1 MTLKASFDIPRAV
14 EIDEVCPIHS
24 INLQQIPKPRT
35 VVTDRDK
42 SDKVTQETRLVPP
55 FCPIC
60 AEEQKEK
67 GNQARIAASLNQQRY
82 AETYHV
88 LERDSNIPSEL
99 QGASFDTFKVS
110 NQNENQL
117 LEFVVEQSEK
127 YLGGMKGNTLI
138 TGDPGIGKSHLSLAM
153 AKAINEG
160 YKAKGEPKSVLFISL
175 TEIIKEI
182 QEGWNYGRNAK
193 LTAHDA
199 KRLLTGVDYLILD
212 DIGEMSGEIGKTER
226 DLIFDVLN
234 HRETTIFT
242 TNLDSQQLKR
252 YYGDKIYSRILKGLE
267 GNSFKAFVIK
277 DKRYSINVLKSKRE
291 VTQ

>member
-1 MTLKASFDIPRAV
+1 MTLKASFDIPQAV
-14 EIDEVCPIHS
+14 EIHEVCPIHS
-24 INLQQIPKPRT
+24 INLQQIPKPLTTTIGRNANYEAIKAK
-35 VVTDRDK
+35 RHI
-42 SDKVTQETRLVPP
+42 PP
-55 FCPIC
+55 FCPLC
-60 AEEQKEK
+60 RMEQTEQE
-67 GNQARIAASLNQQRY
+67 NQARISSSLNQQLY
-82 AETYHV
+82 SETYHV

-212 DIGEMSGEIGKTER
+212 DIGEISGEIGKTER

-252 YYGDKIYSRILKGLE
+252 YYGDKIYNRILKGLE
-267 GNSFKAFVIK
+267 GNSYKAFGIAG
-277 DKRYSINVLKSKRE
+277 KRYAINRLRE
-291 VTQ
+291 NGTL